1 MACATAAVCDFAPA
15 EQVAGKFKKAGTG
28 SGLTLRFAPTAD
40 ILEGMGRNKRP
51 GQVLV
56 GFAAETQDV
65 VAKAREKRARKQV
78 DLIVAND
85 VSRADAG
92 FDVESNVVTLVGAD
106 GEQAL
111 PLQSKADVARA
122 IVDRIVSLLAP
133 VLK

>member
-1 MACATAAVCDFAPA
+1 MRAAGRL
-15 EQVAGKFKKAGTG
+15 AGA
-28 SGLTLRFAPTAD
+28 
-40 ILEGMGRNKRP
+40 
-51 GQVLV
+51 VLV

-65 VAKAREKRARKQV
+65 VARAREKRARKQV

-92 FDVESNVVTLVGAD
+92 FDVETNAVTLVAAD

-122 IVDRIVSLLAP
+122 IVDRIVALLTL
-133 VLK
+133 VVK